1 MNKLIY
7 IGVYLESR
15 GFCLASPPN
24 MFFISKLI
32 IIDWSITLCDVTPKS
47 RITRSLVFLIIICP
61 FFLGYCQSILYI
73 RLLITPQSILYI
85 QLLITPQSILY
96 IQLLI
101 IPQSILYIQ
110 LLITP
115 QSILYIQLLITPQSI
130 LYIQLLITPLVSSN
144 FSIELTTLLIVKIF
158 YFVAQPKVT
167 KSR

>member
-47 RITRSLVFLIIICP
+47 RIARSLVFLIIICP

-73 RLLITPQSILYI
+73 R
-85 QLLITPQSILY
+85 
-96 IQLLI
+96 
-101 IPQSILYIQ
+101 

>member
-47 RITRSLVFLIIICP
+47 RIARSLVFLIIICP

-115 QSILYIQLLITPQSI
+115 QSILYIQLLITP
-130 LYIQLLITPLVSSN
+130 LVSSN

-167 KSR
+167 KSRWI